1 MSADSCELTIKFAP
15 MPRARRA
22 ARRNAIDILAEYLLK
37 LEAEEAERARAGD
50 EPAPNALE
58 VTGTNGDVELDNHR
72 IQQIAEPV
80 CF

>member
-1 MSADSCELTIKFAP
+1 MKLTSTVTI
-15 MPRARRA
+15 RYVE
-22 ARRNAIDILAEYLLK
+22 IETDEEYLAWRAGLAVLLDV
-37 LEAEEAERARAGD
+37 LERYHNQQAERARAGD